1 MKLLNFAIVVIF
13 AADAFVTST
22 GMASGAIPAN
32 ALYLGRIFADVV
44 IASVNIVLT
53 STHN

>member
-1 MKLLNFAIVVIF
+1 MKLLNFAIATMC

-22 GMASGAIPAN
+22 GIASGANPVN
-32 ALYLGRIFADVV
+32 ALYLGRIFVDVV
-44 IASVNIVLT
+44 IASVNLVLA

>member
-1 MKLLNFAIVVIF
+1 MKLFNFAIATMC

-22 GMASGAIPAN
+22 GMASGANPVN
-32 ALYLGRIFADVV
+32 ALYLGKIFADVV
-44 IASVNIVLT
+44 IASVNLVLV